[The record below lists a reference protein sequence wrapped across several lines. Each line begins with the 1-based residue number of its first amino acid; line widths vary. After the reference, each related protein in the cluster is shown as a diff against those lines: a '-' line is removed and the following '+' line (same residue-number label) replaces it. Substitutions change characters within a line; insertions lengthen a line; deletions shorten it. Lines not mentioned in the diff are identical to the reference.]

1 MGRRKAYNGDLAIEE
16 AARVV
21 KMRSDLLSSLRH
33 IGRYINT
40 PGQIIS
46 KERGYAL
53 ILVGVSSS
61 KEKVTRRSMV

>member
-21 KMRSDLLSSLRH
+21 EMRSDLLSSLRH

-40 PGQIIS
+40 PGQIIG
-46 KERGYAL
+46 KAERLYPYSCGR
-53 ILVGVSSS
+53 IF
-61 KEKVTRRSMV
+61 K